1 MDWAGGETGRRA
13 WLRTMWGNPW
23 EFDSPPA
30 HRSRT
35 LTTKEKDVSNEE
47 KKLYYTWQEF
57 DADTKRIVTRIKRSR
72 NKRFDG
78 VWAPPRGGLPL
89 AVVLSH
95 ALDIPL
101 LLKPT
106 RKTLICDDIAD
117 TGRTLDQFNN
127 KNIIVTIFYH
137 NQSIVV
143 PNIWIRQKKDKYIVF
158 PWEFQT
164 PA

>member
-1 MDWAGGETGRRA
+1 M
-13 WLRTMWGNPW
+13 
-23 EFDSPPA
+23 
-30 HRSRT
+30 
-35 LTTKEKDVSNEE
+35 
-47 KKLYYTWQEF
+47 LYYTWQEF
-57 DADTKRIVTRIKRSR
+57 DSDTRRIVSKIKKIRR
-72 NKRFDG
+72 HNFDG

-95 ALDIPL
+95 ALSIPL

-106 RKTLICDDIAD
+106 KKTLICDDIAD

-143 PNIWIRQKKDKYIVF
+143 PNIWLRQKKDKWIVF

-164 PA
+164 PF